1 MKILGTLLIIG
12 ALFGCYFVYQDYWKE
27 EWKARNP
34 WVKRMAPLIRPHTL
48 KATPSPTGGVASE
61 ASYIMII
68 YMAMQASEDGYN
80 ATEAIHSAAIEAG
93 ASPSEA
99 DLITLSIWGNVQFA
113 KKMDVFTDPK
123 NPIFMERGEP
133 PLAHSAEW
141 ESEPLVVGNII
152 SPVLAPELVHALPN
166 MRLVPKVVRDMADDR
181 VDKSALDQAKKW
193 LIAKLITA
201 ESYARVTEMA
211 SKPLDF

>member
-1 MKILGTLLIIG
+1 
-12 ALFGCYFVYQDYWKE
+12 
-27 EWKARNP
+27 
-34 WVKRMAPLIRPHTL
+34 
-48 KATPSPTGGVASE
+48 
-61 ASYIMII
+61 MII